1 MRRFDS
7 DPRLH
12 HFNHLEQQRKN
23 WLRFGIADVV
33 VQVDHGEGALRSHN
47 LAAIRSRTL
56 CDG

>member
-23 WLRFGIADVV
+23 GCGLSSQMLLFRL
-33 VQVDHGEGALRSHN
+33 DHARSALRSHD
-47 LAAIRSRTL
+47 LAAIRSRAL